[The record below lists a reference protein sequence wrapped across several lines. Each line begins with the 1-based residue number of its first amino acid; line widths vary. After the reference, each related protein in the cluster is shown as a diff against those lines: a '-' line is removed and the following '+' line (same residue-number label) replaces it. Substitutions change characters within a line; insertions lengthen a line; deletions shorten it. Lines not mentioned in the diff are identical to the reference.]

1 MPKKRGTPR
10 EISVKPKNRPAP
22 ALALDFERDVFPFV
36 DSLYSTAYRLVMNH
50 QDAEDLVQET
60 CLKAFKYHDKFEMGT
75 NLRAWLFKILKNTFI
90 NNYRKK
96 KATPQQVDF
105 AGIEESMESLIPDH
119 TRTAADPE
127 SLLFAGLLDDQV
139 EGALNDLPEE
149 YHMVVVLAD
158 IEGKSYK
165 EIAQIMHIPLG
176 TVMSRLYRG
185 RKMLEE
191 ALLDYGIRKG
201 YLRHGPPAKIRKKEL
216 LTESR

>member
-1 MPKKRGTPR
+1 MTAQKATGPR
-10 EISVKPKNRPAP
+10 PSRRKP
-22 ALALDFERDVFPFV
+22 LDFEKDILPFT

-60 CLKAFKYHDKFEMGT
+60 CMKAFKYYDKFEPGT

-90 NNYRKK
+90 NIYRKK

-105 AGIEESMESLIPDH
+105 SGIEESFETLISENIQDK
-119 TRTAADPE
+119 ADPE
-127 SLLFAGLLDDQV
+127 SQFFAGLIDENV
-139 EGALNDLPEE
+139 EAAMNSLPEE
-149 YHMVVVLAD
+149 YHIVVVLAD

-165 EIAQIMHIPLG
+165 EIADKLRIPLG

-185 RKMLEE
+185 RKMLEKV
-191 ALLDYGIRKG
+191 LLDYGTRHG

-216 LTESR
+216 LRNT

>member
-1 MPKKRGTPR
+1 MTNAKGDAKRVQSSPKG
-10 EISVKPKNRPAP
+10 RPAP
-22 ALALDFERDVFPFV
+22 PPTLDFERDVYPFV

-60 CLKAFKYHDKFEMGT
+60 CMKAFKYHDKFEMGT

-105 AGIEESMESLIPDH
+105 AGIEESLENLITPTDKNH
-119 TRTAADPE
+119 TDPE
-127 SLLFAGLLDDQV
+127 SLLFADLLDDQV
-139 EGALNDLPEE
+139 ESALNDLPEE

-165 EIAQIMHIPLG
+165 EIAQVLKIPLG

-185 RKMLEE
+185 RKMLEK
-191 ALLDYGIRKG
+191 ALLDYGTRKG

-216 LTESR
+216 LLDRK